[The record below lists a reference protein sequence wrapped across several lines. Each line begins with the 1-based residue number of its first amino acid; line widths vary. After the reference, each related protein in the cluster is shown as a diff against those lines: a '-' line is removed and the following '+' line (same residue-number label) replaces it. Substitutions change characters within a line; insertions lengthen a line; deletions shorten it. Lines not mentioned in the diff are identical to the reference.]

1 MSRTLLN
8 RCSALWVAGVGAIA
22 KLVQDEGE
30 VKSYQEQY
38 ECVEQLSLLC
48 GLLRTTL
55 HLLFRMHT
63 RVEIMRNGIFMSTCK
78 KTSNLDT

>member
-8 RCSALWVAGVGAIA
+8 RCSALWVAGVAAIA

-38 ECVEQLSLLC
+38 ECVEQLSSSAAC
-48 GLLRTTL
+48 SAQPCISSFGCTL
-55 HLLFRMHT
+55 EWR
-63 RVEIMRNGIFMSTCK
+63 S
-78 KTSNLDT
+78 